1 MASLT
6 GHIPTRDDAFG
17 EGWAVV
23 PVPTDDQALELAAI
37 ARLLPN
43 RGDEHALRQAAEDFR
58 LSVLEGSLAAIP
70 NGAST
75 SSLPNPGTPRLFAA
89 MERASAGPVDGYGDG
104 LPARLGQTA
113 MVVPAV
119 GRTAGVY
126 LSPEPLGGMNPFE
139 VLGIETMPGGPGV
152 RQAQRIALAAHIR
165 QWLAGVAKQDGVQ
178 IDLAQALIELGQ
190 EQVGKALLAA
200 GFTRLAELAYLRRD
214 IPRYGRVETPDT
226 SSLQATDIRVVNLST
241 LTSEIG
247 AAAADELL
255 LEAMS
260 ASYQQTLDCPLLCE
274 IRRPS
279 DVLASHRSVG
289 VHDPTLWFVLLRR
302 EGQRWAGA
310 GCMLLSPFAEHQ
322 TVELV
327 YLGLGPSVRGRG
339 LAGALMGLG
348 LDLLQSRGTRCLA
361 CAVDMANTPAMN
373 LYKRLK
379 FRAFARRVGYIAD
392 VRGQKAAGS

>member
-6 GHIPTRDDAFG
+6 GHIPTRDDSFGG
-17 EGWAVV
+17 EGWVIS
-23 PVPTDDQALELAAI
+23 PVPTYPDPLELAAI

-58 LSVLEGSLAAIP
+58 VSVLEGSVAPTPTPSAAVAP
-70 NGAST
+70 PGA
-75 SSLPNPGTPRLFAA
+75 PRLFAA
-89 MERASAGPVDGYGDG
+89 MERAGAGQVDGYGEL
-104 LPARLGQTA
+104 LPPRLGQTA

-126 LSPEPLGGMNPFE
+126 ISPEPLGGMNPFE
-139 VLGIETMPGGPGV
+139 VLGVETMPGGPGL
-152 RQAQRIALAAHIR
+152 RQAQRVALAAHIR
-165 QWLAGVAKQDGVQ
+165 QWLSGAAKQRDGVHV
-178 IDLAQALIELGQ
+178 DLAQALIEVGQ

-214 IPRYGRVETPDT
+214 IPRYGRVETPD
-226 SSLQATDIRVVNLST
+226 SSALQAADLRVVNLST
-241 LTSEIG
+241 LTLELG
-247 AAAADELL
+247 AAGSDEVLL
-255 LEAMS
+255 QAMS
-260 ASYQQTLDCPLLCE
+260 ASYEQTLDCPLLCE
-274 IRRPS
+274 IRRPV

-289 VHDPTLWFVLLRR
+289 VHDPALWFVLLRR
-302 EGQRWAGA
+302 EGSRWVGA

-361 CAVDMANTPAMN
+361 CAVDVANAPAMN